1 MEGKKPNPLFD
12 LIMDRDLLL
21 NRWPQ
26 ALEQQKNG
34 GGHQS
39 LMSSIMTRELFEKYK
54 DHKTPHGWTI
64 SRAIN
69 TGTINPDSFYGCH
82 AGDLESYHDFKDFF
96 YPIIEAGHFGFKMDG
111 TMKHVTDL
119 DGSKI

>member
-1 MEGKKPNPLFD
+1 
-12 LIMDRDLLL
+12 
-21 NRWPQ
+21 
-26 ALEQQKNG
+26 
-34 GGHQS
+34 
-39 LMSSIMTRELFEKYK
+39 MTKEIFEKYK

-64 SRAIN
+64 ARAIN
-69 TGTINPDSFYGCH
+69 TGVINPDSFYGCH